1 MVINDIFYLLITYNL
16 LVYFQTPKRVRVG
29 IGRPNNRHHVTAYV
43 LSSFEPS
50 EFPVIQDTVE
60 QCCKVLMNELLSLMS
75 QSSDCQDIGPPIKD
89 TVQYQLQL

>member
-1 MVINDIFYLLITYNL
+1 MVINDFFNLLITYNL

-75 QSSDCQDIGPPIKD
+75 QSSDRQDIGPPIKD